1 MINVHHTMLGGGGGG
16 GGRVTSD
23 HVDGCTENLSLSSA
37 KNFLEPRRIVIG
49 LDVDNRFNKVLE
61 CHCVPSSLDLM
72 DMWD

>member
-1 MINVHHTMLGGGGGG
+1 MINVHHTMLG

-61 CHCVPSSLDLM
+61 CHCVPSSSLDLM